1 MNQLTKI
8 KHFRVSKDESHYLDV
23 LHDVYKIKAS
33 SFIRDA
39 IIEKLKR
46 DIPKLREAYKHK
58 DDFVCPF

>member
-39 IIEKLKR
+39 II
-46 DIPKLREAYKHK
+46 
-58 DDFVCPF
+58 